1 MVLPPDHADRVIAQH
16 RSRVEKVAMMGTLLL
31 ITSAG
36 WWLFPAMDGSV
47 ELLPR
52 MGPRNRHVRCG
63 SNADGSNRPWTC

>member
-47 ELLPR
+47 
-52 MGPRNRHVRCG
+52 
-63 SNADGSNRPWTC
+63 